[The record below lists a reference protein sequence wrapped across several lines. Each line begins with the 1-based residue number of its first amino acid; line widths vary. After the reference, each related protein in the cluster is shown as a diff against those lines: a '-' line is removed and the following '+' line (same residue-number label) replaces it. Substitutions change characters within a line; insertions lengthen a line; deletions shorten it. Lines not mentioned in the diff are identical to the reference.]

1 MSRLLKHE
9 FRATAR
15 MIIPF
20 LAVAVFS
27 AILFSF
33 TNRMEG
39 FPNALT
45 VIFIM
50 IISASL
56 MALGV
61 MGIVIVISRFY
72 RNVMTDTGYLT
83 MTLPISSHEFI
94 WAELIMCLCWFIIVA
109 VVLAAAFV
117 CSLAVGGL
125 LSLPDSFSEMA
136 NFFNSLNEA
145 LRGHGVSAF
154 MVAVIALE
162 GIAAIVLCFFSS
174 CLRVYC
180 CMSVGQ
186 LFSNNREL
194 FSVIAYVLIGVVTSL
209 LFTVMMK
216 IFVGTLSFDADTL
229 GKAAGAIGLFDLM
242 LLIID
247 AALYAPTALIL
258 GKRLNLA

>member
-1 MSRLLKHE
+1 MNKLIKHE

-50 IISASL
+50 IISVSL

-61 MGIVIVISRFY
+61 MGVVIVISRFY

-83 MTLPISSHEFI
+83 MTLPLNAHEFI

-109 VVLAAAFV
+109 VVLAAALL
-117 CSLAVGGL
+117 CSMAVGGL
-125 LSLPDSFSEMA
+125 LSLPDSFGEIA
-136 NFFNSLNEA
+136 NFFRSLNEA
-145 LRGHGVSAF
+145 FREHGVSAF
-154 MVAVIALE
+154 MIALVILE
-162 GIAAIVLCFFSS
+162 GIIAAILAFFGF
-174 CLRVYC
+174 CLRFYC

-186 LFSNNREL
+186 LFSHNREL
-194 FSVIAYVLIGVVTSL
+194 FSVIAYVLIGVVTSV
-209 LFTVMMK
+209 LFTVIMK
-216 IFVGTLSFDADTL
+216 IFVGTLSFDADTIV
-229 GKAAGAIGLFDLM
+229 KAAGAIGLFDM
-242 LLIID
+242 TLLIID
-247 AALYAPTALIL
+247 AALYAPTALVL
-258 GKRLNLA
+258 DKRLNLA